1 MFDQGQ
7 LYFIV
12 VGAIFLMI
20 VSSVIGFISR
30 LIEKK
35 ECRSLKKFQK
45 V

>member
-35 ECRSLKKFQK
+35 SAEA
-45 V
+45 